1 VEGRRG
7 EAEEPGGG
15 NGRARQYAESDGN
28 HAEGFMKRTHH
39 CGELRAAQVGQKVTL
54 TGWVHVRRDLG
65 GIVFIE
71 LRDRGGNTQVVFD
84 PQHNKPS
91 WELAQSLRSEF
102 VVAVEGAV
110 RQRPAGTEN
119 PKMVTGEVEV
129 LVHHLEILN
138 PSETPPFQIDESG
151 GAQAGEDLRLQ
162 YRYLDL
168 RRPAMARNLVL
179 RHRIAKAVRDYF
191 DSNGFLEV
199 ETPILFKSTPEG
211 AREYLVP
218 SRVNPGKFYAL
229 PQSPQQFKQM
239 LMVAG
244 VDRYFQIAK
253 CFRDEDL
260 RADRQPEFTQI
271 DVEMSFI
278 TREDMYAIIEGLLAV
293 VWLAARS
300 EKIPTPFPR
309 MPFIEAME
317 RFGSDKPDTRFGIEL
332 TDFTKEFAQSQF
344 KVFRGAV
351 DSGGVVKAINAK
363 GLASAT
369 QGQIESLTETAKS
382 FGAKG
387 LAFIKVEG
395 GDWKSPIV
403 KFFSDAE
410 KKALVEKLKIEEGD
424 LILFGADKREVVW
437 EVLGRLRL
445 VVADLLRKQGT
456 LKVQDDQWD
465 FLWVVDF
472 PLISFDRESN
482 RYLSTHHPFTAPVVE
497 DVPLLDSE
505 PTKVRGQHY
514 DIVLN
519 GVELGGGSIRIH
531 KPDVQKKVFEDVLKI
546 PPEIAQSRFGYML
559 QAFRYGAP
567 PHGGIA
573 LGFDRLCA
581 ILCGSTNIRDV
592 IAFPKTAKAVDL
604 MTSSPS
610 EVEAKQ
616 LRDLHI
622 KLDVEDAG

>member
-1 VEGRRG
+1 
-7 EAEEPGGG
+7 
-15 NGRARQYAESDGN
+15 
-28 HAEGFMKRTHH
+28 MKRTHH
-39 CGELRAAQVGQKVTL
+39 CGELRAAQIGQKVTL
-54 TGWVHVRRDLG
+54 AGWMHVRRDLG

-71 LRDRGGNTQVVFD
+71 LRDRSGTTQIVFD
-84 PQHNKPS
+84 PHHNKPS

-102 VVAVEGAV
+102 VIAVEGSV
-110 RQRPAGTEN
+110 RKRPEGTVN
-119 PKMVTGEVEV
+119 PKLPTGEIEV
-129 LVHHLEILN
+129 LSHHLEILN
-138 PSETPPFQIDESG
+138 PSETPPFQIDESSG
-151 GAQAGEDLRLQ
+151 TQTGEDLRLQ

-168 RRPAMARNLVL
+168 RRPTMARNLVL
-179 RHRIAKAVRDYF
+179 RHRIAKATRDYF
-191 DSNGFLEV
+191 DANGFLEV

-239 LMVAG
+239 LMVGG

-278 TREDMYAIIEGLLAV
+278 TREDMYAIIEGLLAA
-293 VWLAARS
+293 VWLAARG
-300 EKIPTPFPR
+300 ETIRTPFPR
-309 MPFIEAME
+309 MPFTEAME
-317 RFGSDKPDTRFGIEL
+317 RFGSDKPDTRFGLEL
-332 TDFTKEFAQSQF
+332 VDLTKDFSQSQF

-351 DSGGVVKAINAK
+351 DAGGVVKAINAK
-363 GLASAT
+363 GLAGAT

-387 LAFIKVEG
+387 LAYIKVEG
-395 GDWKSPIV
+395 REWKSPIV
-403 KFFSDAE
+403 KFFSETE
-410 KKALVEKLKIEEGD
+410 KMALTEKLKIEEGD
-424 LILFGADKREVVW
+424 LILFGADKRETVW

-445 VVADLLRKQGT
+445 VVADLLKKQGA
-456 LKVQDDQWD
+456 LKIRDDQWN

-472 PLISFDRESN
+472 PLITFDRESN
-482 RYLSTHHPFTAPVVE
+482 RYLSTHHPFTAPVIE
-497 DVPLLDSE
+497 DVPRLDSE
-505 PTKVRGQHY
+505 PATVRGQHY

-546 PPEIAQSRFGYML
+546 PPDIAQSRFGYML

-581 ILCGSTNIRDV
+581 ILCGSSNIRDV

-610 EVEAKQ
+610 EVEPKQ

-622 KLDVEDAG
+622 KLDIEDAG

>member
-1 VEGRRG
+1 
-7 EAEEPGGG
+7 
-15 NGRARQYAESDGN
+15 
-28 HAEGFMKRTHH
+28 MKRTHH
-39 CGELRAAQVGQKVTL
+39 CGQLRAEHVGQKVCL
-54 TGWVHVRRDLG
+54 TGWVHVRRDHG
-65 GIVFIE
+65 GIVFID
-71 LRDRGGNTQVVFD
+71 LRDREGITQVVCD
-84 PQHNKPS
+84 PQHNKPAA
-91 WELAQSLRSEF
+91 ERAHDLRMEF
-102 VVAVEGAV
+102 VVTVEGAV
-110 RQRPAGTEN
+110 RKRPPGTEN
-119 PKMVTGEVEV
+119 AKLPTGEIEV
-129 LVHHLEILN
+129 LAHGLEILS
-138 PSETPPFQIDESG
+138 PSETPPFPLDDAAN
-151 GAQAGEDLRLQ
+151 AQAGEDLRLQ

-168 RRPAMARNLVL
+168 RRSSMAKNLRV
-179 RHRIAKAVRDYF
+179 RHKAAKAVRDYF
-191 DSNGFLEV
+191 DANGFLEV

-244 VDRYFQIAK
+244 VERYFQLAK

-278 TREDMYAIIEGLLAV
+278 SRDDMYAMVEGMLAH
-293 VWLAARS
+293 VWQVTRG
-300 EKIPTPFPR
+300 EKITTPFPR
-309 MPFIEAME
+309 MSFQEAME

-332 TDFTKEFAQSQF
+332 VDLTKDFAQTQF
-344 KVFRGAV
+344 KVFRSAV

-363 GLASAT
+363 GLAGAT
-369 QGQIESLTETAKS
+369 QGQIDALTDMAKS

-395 GDWKSPIV
+395 GEWKSPIV
-403 KFFSDAE
+403 KFFSNAE
-410 KKALVEKLKIEEGD
+410 KAALQEKLKIEVGD
-424 LILFGADKREVVW
+424 LILFGADKREIVW

-445 VVADLLRKQGT
+445 AVVDLLKQQGKMK
-456 LKVQDDQWD
+456 LRDDQWN

-472 PLISFDRESN
+472 PLITFSAEAN
-482 RYLSTHHPFTAPVVE
+482 RYVSSHHPFTAPVTE
-497 DVPLLDSE
+497 DIPLLDTE

-531 KPDVQKKVFEDVLKI
+531 RPDLQKKVFEQVLGI
-546 PPEIAQSRFGYML
+546 PPEVAQSRFGYML
-559 QAFRYGAP
+559 TAFRYGAP

-573 LGFDRLCA
+573 LGFDRMVA

-604 MTSSPS
+604 MTNSPS
-610 EVEAKQ
+610 EVDAKQ

-622 KLDVEDAG
+622 KLDIES